1 MSLTITEY
9 RQFITETKFLTK
21 QKEYCGFL
29 NKYKLS
35 FRISSN
41 PKTVLHDTKE
51 SYNYTFINI
60 CNKYGFDT
68 DEIYKDLD
76 KAWNN
81 GPKIADIPTMVGAGT
96 LQYVFYEYKKKTLEI
111 AENHAKRE
119 LETNE

>member
-29 NKYKLS
+29 NKFKLS
-35 FRISSN
+35 FKILSD

-60 CNKYGFDT
+60 CKKYRLNT

-76 KAWNN
+76 KAWNDC
-81 GPKIADIPTMVGAGT
+81 PRIADIPTMVGQFT

-111 AENHAKRE
+111 AEIHAKKE
-119 LETNE
+119 LVTNE